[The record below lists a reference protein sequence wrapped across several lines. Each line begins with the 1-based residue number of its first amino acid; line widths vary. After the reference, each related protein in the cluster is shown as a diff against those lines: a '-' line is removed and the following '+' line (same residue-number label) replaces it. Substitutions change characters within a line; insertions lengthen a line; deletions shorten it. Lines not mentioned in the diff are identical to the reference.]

1 MKTIGYITL
10 FLLIIM
16 GSCKKEQET
25 GPLELNKEVTLKTGD
40 VRNLNPDNLSIKVLN
55 INDSRCPIGV
65 VCIWQ
70 GEATV
75 TLEVK
80 ETSSF
85 DEAIGSVV
93 LSTFHQPVD
102 TVSGY
107 IFRLIDV
114 LPYPVYGVEVPE
126 KDKKVVLKI
135 DRI

>member
-1 MKTIGYITL
+1 MKTTGLVTIILL
-10 FLLIIM
+10 FLL
-16 GSCKKEQET
+16 GSCTKDQDT
-25 GPLELNKEVTLKTGD
+25 GGLEMNKEVILKTGD
-40 VRNLNPDNLSIKVLN
+40 ILDSKSDNLYIKVLN

-65 VCIWQ
+65 VCVWQ